1 MVSVFPGPRIVS
13 VPLIRQSRFCVRNC
27 AKVMVITS
35 EAVTVTVTVA
45 GTLTAAWLSC
55 TVYWNVTVPVTVG
68 VKVMLPSGLTTAVP
82 VAGGTTIVT
91 EAGFKLSPASGS
103 VSLASTLIVT
113 GVDPP
118 AVAASGFATGAWF
131 ANATLNETRATFEST
146 LLASVLT

>member
-1 MVSVFPGPRIVS
+1 MVIVFPGPGIVS

-35 EAVTVTVTVA
+35 EAVTVT
-45 GTLTAAWLSC
+45 
-55 TVYWNVTVPVTVG
+55 VTVG

-113 GVDPP
+113 GVVPP